1 MSEIRVENIIGET
14 GIDAVK
20 FTKGI
25 NVTGV
30 TTATSFSGSGAS
42 LTSLPAANLTGTIP
56 DARFPATLPAVNGA
70 NLTNVGKIRQVK
82 TLISTTVASTN
93 SATLSDVGMQLQI
106 TPTATSNT
114 KLILT
119 GMIQLGSANDTTSC
133 LHVVM
138 DSGSGF
144 AIPEETRG
152 PDRNSRTRVHSGRGY
167 QPDNSDIY
175 RALPVMVYAM
185 ITPDNTNQH
194 TIKLQ
199 WRQMDTNAA
208 TIYLN
213 RSSNDNNATW
223 IASPQSTMTVMEVD
237 VS

>member
-14 GIDAVK
+14 GTDAVK

-42 LTSLPAANLTGTIP
+42 LTSLPAANLTGT
-56 DARFPATLPAVNGA
+56 LPAINGA
-70 NLTNVGKIRQVK
+70 NLTGIPQKIRQVRH
-82 TLISTTVASTN
+82 LIYNTIVSTN
-93 SATLSDVGMQLQI
+93 SATQSDIGMQLQI

-114 KLILT
+114 ILILT
-119 GMIQLGSANDTTSC
+119 ANLQIGSGNDTTNC
-133 LHVVM
+133 IHIMM

-144 AIPEETRG
+144 GIPEETRG

-175 RALPVMVYAM
+175 RALPVMMYAM

-208 TIYLN
+208 TRYLN
-213 RSSNDNNATW
+213 RSSSDNNANW
-223 IASPQSTMTVMEVD
+223 ITSPQSTMTVMEVD

>member
-14 GIDAVK
+14 GTDAVK

-42 LTSLPAANLTGTIP
+42 LTSLPAANLTGT
-56 DARFPATLPAVNGA
+56 LPAISGA
-70 NLTNVGKIRQVK
+70 NLTNLPASGKIRQVK
-82 TLISTTVASTN
+82 TLINATTASTN
-93 SATLSDVGMQLQI
+93 SATLSDLGMQIQI
-106 TPTATSNT
+106 TPTTTSNT
-114 KLILT
+114 LLILT

-144 AIPEETRG
+144 GIPEETRG

-175 RALPVMVYAM
+175 RALPVMMYAM

-213 RSSNDNNATW
+213 RSSSDNNANW